1 MPVRELGCVG
11 ASTVVTWGHVGL
23 RSCEQMLGPDVMV
36 FVKKLR
42 LLQRKGD
49 EISRDRAVEKTRK
62 YVVSIGEAIT
72 AIVRQHPSRAL
83 RLEQS
88 LWDVSAPLPYHPP
101 PHLCAPSVVL
111 IWPADTRAALAH
123 LP

>member
-1 MPVRELGCVG
+1 
-11 ASTVVTWGHVGL
+11 
-23 RSCEQMLGPDVMV
+23 MLGPDVMV

-62 YVVSIGEAIT
+62 YVVSIGEAISD
-72 AIVRQHPSRAL
+72 IVRQHPSRAL

-88 LWDVSAPLPYHPP
+88 LWDVSALFTHPS
-101 PHLCAPSVVL
+101 LAWSRFVVH
-111 IWPADTRAALAH
+111 RACRPFCCRALVFC
-123 LP
+123 